1 MKSLLVLLLTLS
13 ASFLFGQNTRVIANI
28 ESEGIPEGM
37 GRGMVFSLPD
47 SNLVKGNFIDSTS
60 ISVRFNAKKGD
71 EFFLRL
77 VAPGLKDTG
86 VVFTVEDTLVD
97 LGTISLYNEQSL
109 DEVSV
114 VYREPY
120 FEKTINGLK
129 VNVKGTTLE
138 ELNTL
143 FDILKASPRLNS
155 PDDESIEIIGRGAPL
170 ILIDRQP
177 IMTNDELKAIP
188 ADQVDRFE
196 ILTNP
201 SAKYKAQG
209 SGNGVIEVF
218 TTNFELEGYRAN
230 IRMDGGVNTNLY
242 PQIGGNVGLS
252 FKKKKFS
259 MSGYGGMYYYSTNS
273 SGTGSGYS
281 TTSDLNHLYSDEGDY
296 NNLWRN
302 YKLKMSYAF
311 TDSSRLNFGVNG
323 HGSSG
328 GSEYI
333 TETNYFDADSL
344 VTSRYRNNNG
354 THKWVNNSA
363 FVNYNLD
370 TDTLGSY
377 FEVNANFTKRVSD
390 YSTTNRNR
398 FFANN
403 TTTLN
408 NIQTS
413 SEDQPNVGEL
423 RVNYEHHFD
432 TSEFKLELGASYS
445 VLLNEKKF
453 FRFTEL
459 NDTWVEDNSAQNTY
473 NYQEN
478 IIGSFA
484 QISKMLTKKMG
495 AQVGLRAEHTILD
508 GYSKTLDQQFMDSSY
523 TSLFPNIGMLY
534 NVSDNVSI
542 TAYYETGIDRPG
554 FNNYDPFVRETDSL
568 NITVGN
574 PYLRPS
580 YSHTFGAE
588 LELFY
593 SYNLSFSYSKYDGER
608 STLEFTDP
616 TNFVTTSTPWNGD
629 YHEIYSVSVSVPIR
643 AKWVNGW
650 NSFWLDYNNYYFT
663 DIFQRDTYSNINMGF
678 YSYLTFDLPKEFQIM
693 NRFSAYKW
701 ANDQRNGNF
710 RHNWGIRLTKKFKK
724 PDLNLYAEVS
734 NLLPPKNKISTVTG
748 NYNYESSEI
757 SNFTTFKLGFFYKFG
772 RLKADP
778 NIKESSSGQSD
789 RL

>member
-1 MKSLLVLLLTLS
+1 MKSLLVLFLTVS

-47 SNLVKGNFIDSTS
+47 SNLVKGNFIDSTFIS
-60 ISVRFNAKKGD
+60 IQFNAKKGQ
-71 EFFLRL
+71 EFFLKL
-77 VAPGLKDTG
+77 VAPGIKDTS

-97 LGTISLYNEQSL
+97 LGTISLFNEQSL

-120 FEKTINGLK
+120 FERTINGLK

-155 PDDESIEIIGRGAPL
+155 PDDESIEIIGRGSPL

-177 IMTNDELKAIP
+177 IMSNDELKAIP

-218 TTNFELEGYRAN
+218 TTNFNLEGYKAN
-230 IRMDGGVNTNLY
+230 IRMDGGLNTHLY
-242 PQIGGNVGLS
+242 PRGGGNLGLS
-252 FKKKKFS
+252 FKRKKFS
-259 MSGYGGMYYYSTNS
+259 LTGFGGASYHSTNS
-273 SGTGSGYS
+273 TGYGSGAS
-281 TTSDLNHLYSDEGDY
+281 TVSDLNHTFSNEGDY
-296 NNLWRN
+296 FNIWQN

-311 TDSSRLNFGVNG
+311 SDSSRISYGVNG
-323 HGSSG
+323 YGSNG
-328 GSEYI
+328 GSEFN
-333 TETNYFDADSL
+333 TETMYYDLDSL
-344 VTSRYRNNNG
+344 VTSRYRSNEG
-354 THKWVNNSA
+354 THKWNNHSA

-377 FEVNANFTKRVSD
+377 FEVNANFTRRVSD
-390 YSTTNRNR
+390 NSTLNRNT
-398 FFANN
+398 FIADNL
-403 TTTLN
+403 TTLN
-408 NIQTS
+408 NVRTS
-413 SEDQPNVGEL
+413 SQDRPNVGEL

-432 TSEFKLELGASYS
+432 TAEFKLELGASYS

-453 FRFTEL
+453 FRFTEQ
-459 NDTWVEDNSAQNTY
+459 NEEWIEDNTAQNTY

-484 QISKMLTKKMG
+484 QISKMLTKKVG
-495 AQVGLRAEHTILD
+495 AQVGLRAEHTMLD
-508 GYSKTLDQQFMDSSY
+508 GYSNTLNQQFMDSSY
-523 TSLFPNIGMLY
+523 TTLFPNVGMLY
-534 NVSDNVSI
+534 NISDNVAL

-554 FNNYDPFVRETDSL
+554 FDNYDPFVRVTDSM
-568 NITVGN
+568 NIQVGN
-574 PYLRPS
+574 PFLRPS

-593 SYNLSFSYSKYDGER
+593 SYNISVSYSKYNGER

-616 TNFVTTSTPWNGD
+616 TNFVTTTTPWNGD
-629 YHEIYSVSVSVPIR
+629 FHETYSLSFSIPIR

-663 DIFQRDTYSNINMGF
+663 DVFQRATYSNVNMGI

-701 ANDQRNGNF
+701 ANDQMNGSL
-710 RHNWGIRLTKKFKK
+710 RHNWGLRLTKKFKK
-724 PDLNLYAEVS
+724 PDLNIYAEVE
-734 NLLPPKNKISTVTG
+734 NILPPKVRNTTVSA
-748 NYNYESSEI
+748 NYNSESTSI
-757 SNFTTFKLGFFYKFG
+757 NNFTSFKVGMFFKFG